1 MKKQWIDIFHQ
12 VECVDSG
19 YVAITD
25 YTGDIPTT
33 RCFTPDG
40 ECFGGTRTSNELTRA
55 ANIRIIIK
63 QRKSYDRINN
73 QRQCVH

>member
-1 MKKQWIDIFHQ
+1 MKKWLDLFHL

-25 YTGDIPTT
+25 YEGDIPTT
-33 RCFTPDG
+33 RIFTPDG

-55 ANIRIIIK
+55 ANIRFIIND
-63 QRKSYDRINN
+63 RKRYDRHRIGDH
-73 QRQCVH
+73 QV

>member
-1 MKKQWIDIFHQ
+1 MKRQWIDLFHE

-25 YTGDIPTT
+25 YTEDIPTT

-40 ECFGGTRTSNELTRA
+40 ECFGGTRTSNPTSRA

-63 QRKSYDRINN
+63 QRKAYDSR
-73 QRQCVH
+73 HTY